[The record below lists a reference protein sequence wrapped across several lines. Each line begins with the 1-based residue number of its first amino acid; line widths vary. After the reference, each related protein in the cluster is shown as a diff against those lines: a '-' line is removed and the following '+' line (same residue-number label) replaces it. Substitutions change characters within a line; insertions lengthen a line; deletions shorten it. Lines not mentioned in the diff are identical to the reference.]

1 LNKTYRMKK
10 YISGIVHRFGVVLF
24 LALAGGAGLSSCSK
38 DDNPVNA
45 DYSAT
50 DDALI
55 KSYITT
61 NNITTAQ
68 KQASGLYFVP
78 TVTNANAPKVTVGK
92 NVSFLYTG
100 TLLNGTVFGTSGQDV
115 TKAASFVLGNS
126 NVIAGLQEGISL
138 MHLGDKATLLIPSGL
153 AFGAPGSTSTT
164 GAAVPAN
171 TVVRFDVEVTD
182 LNYAA
187 TDDALIQK
195 YITANNITGAQKQ
208 TSGLYYVPTTT
219 NAAGTQAVAGKSVSV
234 LYTGKLLD
242 GTTFDASS
250 LHGNTPI
257 TFVLGAGKVIPGWD
271 EGIALMRK
279 GEKAILL
286 IPSALAYGASSPSS
300 TIPANS
306 VLRFE
311 VELTDVQ

>member
-1 LNKTYRMKK
+1 M
-10 YISGIVHRFGVVLF
+10 HRVGVVLF
-24 LALAGGAGLSSCSK
+24 LALAGGAGLVGCSK
-38 DDNPVNA
+38 DDNSVNV

-55 KSYITT
+55 KSYIAT

-78 TVTNANAPKVTVGK
+78 TVTNATATKVTVGK

-100 TLLNGTVFGTSGQDV
+100 TLLNGTVFATSGQDV

-126 NVIAGLQEGISL
+126 TVISGLQEGISL

-153 AFGAPGSTSTT
+153 AFGSAGNAP
-164 GAAVPAN
+164 AVPAN
-171 TVVRFDVEVTD
+171 TIVRFDVEVID

-187 TDDALIQK
+187 TDDAIIKNYL
-195 YITANNITGAQKQ
+195 TANNITGAQKQ

-219 NAAGTQAVAGKSVSV
+219 NAAGTPAVAGKSVSV
-234 LYTGKLLD
+234 LYTGRLLN
-242 GTTFDASS
+242 GTVFDASS
-250 LHGNTPI
+250 QRNNVPI
-257 TFVLGAGKVIPGWD
+257 TFTLGAGQVIPGWD

-279 GEKAILL
+279 GEKATLL
-286 IPSALAYGASSPSS
+286 IPSALGYGPAGAGT
-300 TIPANS
+300 TIPGNS

-311 VELTDVQ
+311 VELTDVK